1 MERINFGEVIE
12 LENGEEYICFSKMQP
27 IFKK

>member
-12 LENGEEYICFSKMQP
+12 LENVEEYICFSK
-27 IFKK
+27 IEAVIL